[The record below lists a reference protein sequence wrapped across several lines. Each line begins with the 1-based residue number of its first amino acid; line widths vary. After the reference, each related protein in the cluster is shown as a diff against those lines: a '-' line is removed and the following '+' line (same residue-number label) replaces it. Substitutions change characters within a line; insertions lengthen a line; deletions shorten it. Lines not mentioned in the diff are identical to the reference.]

1 LDSHLFDRIIAYH
14 TAPTEMDDAVLKGAD
29 NAAIVIT
36 YASQTEPLQRV
47 LVTVPKAVMGS
58 DDMINWLPKLEVSN
72 KAFPKPS
79 DHIWFEKT
87 GDTAATTFTDVT
99 LRLTLDAKTRLTIPL
114 VGDKLELDKATL
126 PKGWALVA
134 VPL

>member
-1 LDSHLFDRIIAYH
+1 
-14 TAPTEMDDAVLKGAD
+14 MDDVVLKGAD

-72 KAFPKPS
+72 RAFPKPS

-87 GDTAATTFTDVT
+87 GDTAAATFTDVT

-114 VGDKLELDKATL
+114 VGDKLELDKAKL